1 MHQQYQQDAVTLN
14 VCLSV
19 ILLLI
24 IYRLHSAVSGEDS
37 WDLLHDM
44 FEYHQSAIELLCRV
58 RVRVRVCQSLCV
70 AHNKQDMHASTT
82 HVEL

>member
-58 RVRVRVCQSLCV
+58 RVCQSLCV